1 MTDDDTIAEGWYTDA
16 FGMIRWW
23 DGTQWTDHV
32 RRPGDEDA
40 TTAVLPAADHSE
52 AAPRRTERKTDDDH
66 DDDEPDHKRRLWLTA
81 TVVGLLAFF
90 LGMSIGGYGSPDPA
104 VIDDATASSGATTE
118 DLDRREAELESRE
131 GDLTS
136 KQNDLDQREQD
147 LESRARELEDSPTSG
162 GSDSIGNG
170 VFEVGADVQPGEYA
184 SQGPEDPELP
194 CSYRVSSDAEGDEI
208 LSSKIVEGPG
218 TVVLEEGQFFTSE
231 YCEQWTLQ

>member
-23 DGTQWTDHV
+23 DGTQWTEHV
-32 RRPGDEDA
+32 RRPGDETA
-40 TTAVLPAADHSE
+40 STAVLAADRSDETPHRT
-52 AAPRRTERKTDDDH
+52 APRKTDDD

-118 DLDRREAELESRE
+118 DLDRREAALESRE

-136 KQNDLDQREQD
+136 KQSDLDQREQD
-147 LESRARELEDSPTSG
+147 LEARARELEDSSSTG

-170 VFEVGADVQPGEYA
+170 VFEVGVDVQPGQYA
-184 SQGPEDPELP
+184 SEGPEDPALP
-194 CSYRVSSDAEGDEI
+194 CSYRVSSDEEGDEI

-218 TVVLEEGQFFTSE
+218 DVVLEDGQFFTSE
-231 YCEQWTLQ
+231 YCERWTLQ